1 MKTHTFIALSLFLS
15 VTLNAQTDVRIEAQ
29 RQEWNT
35 DLTDI
40 HLHFNSEAHRR
51 YLIEVSGDLSLWEP
65 HYLTPFEPSVEG
77 CWVRQLDMSN
87 PYTPKAEFY
96 RVSQIP
102 WSFQKLDNSGDW
114 IGDSFLAS
122 NDSQTFVVYQNRDTN
137 TLLYSESDQ
146 NGSFGAPSLIESTG
160 SVDEPGFWDNSG
172 FSDITL
178 LHYGT
183 VLYLVCTDD
192 IAKKVILLR
201 KEDNSPNW
209 TRHEI
214 SEVINAHFWAF
225 PKFAISSTGI
235 LGVAYRGNQGT
246 VFSYA
251 NYATPEDWRT
261 VHLTSN
267 TPSSSFNFKAK
278 FSTDSDANIFILYYG
293 SFRVA
298 TEDGSV
304 SSESYPDDPPSDLSP
319 EEMESIESTT
329 RNETLS
335 NHVRLSDGRLV
346 IALTNA
352 RRFIIAVED

>member
-65 HYLTPFEPSVEG
+65 HYLTPFEPTAEG

-160 SVDEPGFWDNSG
+160 AVDEPGFWDNSG

-261 VHLTSN
+261 VHLSSN